1 MRGHPADHWSHL
13 QLPHLRCCRLFLR
26 CLFLAACSLLAAGC
40 ASGGF
45 SASISDDELPL
56 EESSPY
62 PTAVGKPALG
72 ALRPE
77 SISPDPNSSDSN
89 FTLERDRESTVVPL
103 ADSQEPESA
112 SAAPASDE
120 SAPDESAPVAPAPI
134 PIRQPPAT
142 PLAVVPSA
150 LRTPVTPR
158 EVAPPSTPATPA
170 DAPLPPIVSASD
182 MPVRQTVPAPAE
194 PSTDTP
200 VSPPAPAASD
210 SQPPASLAPPADAAL
225 AAASLLPE
233 ERLAAIAQQRDVLI
247 AMLEEDLRARAA
259 AASATK
265 TPDAEV
271 GRLEQ
276 QLRLL
281 YAMAERPDDAVRPVE
296 GVSEAEREAYKQL
309 LFGVSTWLAPEEARR
324 APLRNARVLRS
335 LRDATRDLAAASKL
349 DLRNVTFC
357 ERVESF
363 GWFTEFTRNE
373 FQPKQQV
380 LLYVEVDNFVAQ
392 EKGPH
397 SFETE
402 LQGHYQIFD
411 SRENIVAER
420 QLPLDREVCRNYR
433 RDYFLAYPIFLP
445 ESIAPGRYRLELT
458 IEDHK
463 AGSDYQGRKFGQAA
477 IEFSIR

>member
-1 MRGHPADHWSHL
+1 MREHRARRWSR
-13 QLPHLRCCRLFLR
+13 LRLAYLCRWR
-26 CLFLAACSLLAAGC
+26 LFLAACSLLAAGC

-56 EESSPY
+56 EEASPY
-62 PTAVGKPALG
+62 PTAVAKPGLESSPDLTSRIERDPEPVAPPVESQ
-72 ALRPE
+72 APE
-77 SISPDPNSSDSN
+77 S
-89 FTLERDRESTVVPL
+89 T
-103 ADSQEPESA
+103 
-112 SAAPASDE
+112 SAAPATDNSS
-120 SAPDESAPVAPAPI
+120 SAAAAPI
-134 PIRQPPAT
+134 PIQQPPAT
-142 PLAVVPSA
+142 PLAVVPAA
-150 LRTPVTPR
+150 LRSSPQPPSEIAAPVTP
-158 EVAPPSTPATPA
+158 APSAEA
-170 DAPLPPIVSASD
+170 ALPPIVSASD
-182 MPVRQTVPAPAE
+182 LPPRQPAAIPAN
-194 PSTDTP
+194 TP
-200 VSPPAPAASD
+200 PSPPAEAATNSA
-210 SQPPASLAPPADAAL
+210 PPASIEPPAAA
-225 AAASLLPE
+225 AIPSSASLLPE

-247 AMLEEDLRARAA
+247 AMLEEDLRARVAV
-259 AASATK
+259 ATDTK
-265 TPDAEV
+265 SPDTEV

-281 YAMAERPDDAVRPVE
+281 YAMAERPDDAVRPIEVL
-296 GVSEAEREAYKQL
+296 SEPEREAYKQL

-335 LRDATRDLAAASKL
+335 LRDATRELAAASKL

-363 GWFTEFTRNE
+363 GWFTQFTRNE